1 MKKCPFCA
9 IENQDD
15 ATRCAACKADLA
27 FGMPGPAQPSPP
39 DSADWP
45 LPPGETPDSADFPA
59 ADAQTSGMAI
69 GSLLCGLLFFL
80 LPAAIAAVVL
90 GHVSQSQI
98 RKSAG
103 RLKGRGLATA
113 GLVLGYLGIAFIPF
127 ILIVAAIAIPNL
139 IRARVAANEASATSA
154 LRSLNTACVTYSIS
168 YGGFPPSL
176 DALGGT
182 GNRANPPS
190 ATAAQLIDAALAGGA
205 ENGYVFSYS
214 PGIADGAGNIDRYS
228 ITAAPLK
235 PGATGLRYF
244 FTDQTG
250 VVRAETAGPANDNSP
265 LIE

>member
-9 IENQDD
+9 IDNQDD

-27 FGMPGPAQPSPP
+27 AGMPGPAQPSPP
-39 DSADWP
+39 GPADWP
-45 LPPGETPDSADFPA
+45 LPPSETSDSADVPA

-69 GSLLCGLLFFL
+69 GSLLCGLLFFV

-139 IRARVAANEASATSA
+139 IRSRVAANEASATAS
-154 LRSLNTACVTYSIS
+154 LRSLNTACATYSIS

-176 DALGGT
+176 DALGGA
-182 GNRANPPS
+182 GSRANPS
-190 ATAAQLIDAALAGGA
+190 ATAAQLIDAALEGGA

-214 PGIADGAGNIDRYS
+214 PGTVDGAGNIDRYS

-235 PGATGLRYF
+235 PGTSGLRYF